1 MKKYLTIDDLLAF
14 CKQSKLDNFS
24 AKDAGGPIIIQSFG
38 EISTSDT
45 TTMGLT
51 PCTLQA
57 CHTELNKN
65 HSFIEDSVMQNA
77 LVSFANRPILGYVY
91 QLNDGSWDF
100 WDHRMSIEED
110 GDETRVEYLERP
122 IGVIPESC
130 NAHLEYDENH
140 KKNYVVV
147 NGYIYDD
154 YGNRALDIIKENDG
168 KVSVSVELAIN
179 SMSYNAKENYLNIE
193 DFTFM
198 GVTCL
203 GKMPDGT
210 VVQPGMEG
218 SNLKLDNFSAKQ
230 NSMFVANANYQEK
243 LIKTLEKLNGV
254 LESFNKNSEEKGGAE
269 MNKFEELLAKY
280 GKTAQDIT
288 FEIEGL
294 SDEQLEA
301 KFNEAFEDGN
311 SESDDEPIATE
322 EEACGKKKKKC
333 SEEGDD
339 DDSDEDDEPVATEEE
354 ACGKKKKKCSDD
366 EDEETDEPV
375 ATEDEAC
382 GKKRKKCSNED
393 ETFVLKYELS
403 HDDIRAALYRLLD
416 EYSEEGYCNCW
427 IAEVYDNKFIYQDYS
442 DGKYYRQGYSN
453 DGDNVSLMDNRIE
466 VFNEWLSKDEKDAL
480 DTLKADYAELK
491 SFKENYE
498 AAQVKAKKDA
508 IFSRAE
514 YSVLADDEAFK
525 ALVADA
531 EKFSVDEVEA
541 KAKAIFADYVIKTG
555 EFSANNDGEKKPKV
569 LGFNFNKKETK
580 SGPYGNLF
588 LK

>member
-1 MKKYLTIDDLLAF
+1 MKKYLTIEDLLTF
-14 CKQSKLDNFS
+14 CKQSNMNTFS

-38 EISTSDT
+38 EMNTSDT
-45 TTMGLT
+45 STMGLT

-57 CHTELNKN
+57 CHTELNRN

-77 LVSFANRPILGYVY
+77 LASFSNRPILGYVH
-91 QLNDGSWDF
+91 QLDDESWDF
-100 WDHRMSIEED
+100 WDHRMEIEED
-110 GDETRVEYLERP
+110 GDKARVEYLERP

-130 NAHLEYDENH
+130 NAHLEYDEDY

-230 NSMFVANANYQEK
+230 NSMFATNENYQEK
-243 LIKTLEKLNGV
+243 LIKTLEKLNEV
-254 LESFNKNSEEKGGAE
+254 LESFNKNSEEKGGVK

-288 FEIEGL
+288 FETEGL

-301 KFNEAFEDGN
+301 KFKEAFEDGY

-322 EEACGKKKKKC
+322 EEACGKKKKKY

-354 ACGKKKKKCSDD
+354 ACGKKKKKYSVDKNGNTSVSF
-366 EDEETDEPV
+366 EI
-375 ATEDEAC
+375 
-382 GKKRKKCSNED
+382 
-393 ETFVLKYELS
+393 S
-403 HDDIRAALYRLLD
+403 HEDIRGALFNLIGVY
-416 EYSEEGYCNCW
+416 EEEDNEWYW
-427 IAEVYDNKFIYQDYS
+427 ITNVYDDYFIFENWDGNKLYKQSYS
-442 DGKYYRQGYSN
+442 V
-453 DGDNVSLMDNRIE
+453 DGDNVA
-466 VFNEWLSKDEKDAL
+466 LSGDRQEMFKMILTESEKLAID
-480 DTLKADYAELK
+480 KMREDYASLEAKYNELK
-491 SFKENYE
+491 TFKDNYD
-498 AAQVKAKKDA
+498 AAQLQTQKDA
-508 IFSRAE
+508 IFARGE

-525 ALVADA
+525 TLVADA
-531 EKFSVDEVEA
+531 EKFSVEEVEA

-555 EFSANNDGEKKPKV
+555 TFSANDDGVKKPKT
-569 LGFNFNKKETK
+569 LGLNFNKKETK

-588 LK
+588 KKD